1 MATAQQKRSVFFI
14 GFHGADGICTGG
26 PREAGERAD
35 LESLPLD
42 QPQPARV
49 DELTVRARTSA
60 DLRRVTVLDHLLPAA
75 PVVQVIIEEIP
86 DWRQPPLPSP
96 GDEALWFHLRS
107 AATSREGERGW
118 CVRTVFDLD
127 ADAGTVVAA
136 VVRMLEGHRL
146 NGGALLAASA
156 GPGAVQKRSS
166 YATADL
172 LEPLV
177 KRTELVAMDL
187 SRQAG
192 RHHGVPLDERS
203 VNPIGFD
210 PGAGGPVA
218 VLEWTE
224 HGPALTADGC
234 ELLRPESGSALTDAD
249 IARLRWLRGIRLAPL
264 PSPSGDDEALARL
277 VVSCAAAGIPLTASS
292 PHGWSS
298 LLGETLALLI
308 AGVKEEELSDPLTR
322 EEHSIRQRRHA
333 LRHHG
338 MRRFW
343 LETLREWGH
352 MQAAPL
358 RPSVS
363 VLLCTKRPELVDFA
377 LRQIARQRGVD
388 MEVVLALHGVPWP
401 EEVARRALANS
412 SLRIVPVTIPAHYLL
427 GEALNTAAARASGSY
442 IAKMDDDDWYGP
454 DHLGDALL
462 AQAYSGADVVGCP
475 QEFVYLESLDMTVRR
490 RRGRTET
497 PCALTPEGLLPGG
510 TLVISRTA
518 LEGVGGFRAVARFE
532 DTELSNAVRA
542 AGGRAYR
549 MHGLNYLY
557 RRRAPS
563 MHTYTATNDHFLKE
577 NSRRWA
583 GRFFNQLMEADST
596 EPYG

>member
-1 MATAQQKRSVFFI
+1 MAQNKRSVFFI
-14 GFHGADGICTGG
+14 GFHGADGISVGG
-26 PREAGERAD
+26 PREAEQRVD

-42 QPQPARV
+42 QPAPARV

-75 PVVQVIIEEIP
+75 PVVHVVIEEMP

-96 GDEALWFHLRS
+96 GDETIWFHLRS

-118 CVRTVFDLD
+118 CVRTAFDLD

-136 VVRMLEGHRL
+136 IVRMLEGHRL
-146 NGGALLAASA
+146 NGGALLAAPA
-156 GPGAVQKRSS
+156 GPGALQKQSS
-166 YATADL
+166 FATPDL
-172 LEPLV
+172 LEPFV

-187 SRQAG
+187 FRQAG
-192 RHHGVPLDERS
+192 RHQGAPLDERS

-210 PGAGGPVA
+210 PGANGPIA
-218 VLEWTE
+218 VLAWTE
-224 HGPALTADGC
+224 CGPALTADGH
-234 ELLRPESGSALTDAD
+234 ELLRLHSGSALTDAD
-249 IARLRWLRGIRLAPL
+249 MSRLRWLRGIRLAPP
-264 PSPSGDDEALARL
+264 PSPPDDGAALARL
-277 VVSCAAAGIPLTASS
+277 VVSCAAAGIPLTASPS
-292 PHGWSS
+292 HRWSA
-298 LLGETLALLI
+298 LLGETLAQLI
-308 AGVKEEELSDPLTR
+308 AGVKDEELCDPLTR

-333 LRHHG
+333 LRHYG

-343 LETLREWGH
+343 LETLRERGH

-358 RPSVS
+358 QPSVS

-388 MEVVLALHGVPWP
+388 VEVVLALHGVPQP
-401 EEVARRALANS
+401 EEVARRALENS
-412 SLRIVPVTIPAHYLL
+412 GLRIVPVTVPSHYLL
-427 GEALNTAAARASGSY
+427 GEALNSAASRASGSY

-462 AQAYSGADVVGCP
+462 AQLYSGADLVGCP
-475 QEFVYLESLDMTVRR
+475 AEFVYLESLDMTVRR
-490 RRGRTET
+490 RRGRTEA
-497 PCALTPEGLLPGG
+497 PCALTPDGLLPGG

-557 RRRAPS
+557 RRRAPR
-563 MHTYTATNDHFLKE
+563 MHTYTATNEHFLKE
-577 NSRRWA
+577 NSRRWP
-583 GRFFNQLMEADST
+583 GRFFNHLMEADST